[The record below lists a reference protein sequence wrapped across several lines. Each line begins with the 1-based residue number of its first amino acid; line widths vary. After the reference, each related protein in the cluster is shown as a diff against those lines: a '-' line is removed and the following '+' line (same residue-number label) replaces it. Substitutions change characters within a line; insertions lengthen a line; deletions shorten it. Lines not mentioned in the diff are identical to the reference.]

1 MVQWWASNSVAAN
14 LLMIALLI
22 GGIVSFLT
30 IDREMEPYVEFP
42 GAVVDVTWLGASPA
56 DIEEQIVVR
65 LEEALS
71 TVQGMH
77 RMQSFANESGGRIIV
92 EGKADLDEG
101 RFLEEIKRKVDA
113 INTFPAAA
121 ERPQMR
127 LFRNR
132 DEVIRV
138 AVSGDESVSERTL
151 KRFAEKT
158 RREIAQFS
166 TVPEVDLFG
175 VRGEE
180 VSIEVSEGA
189 LRQYGL
195 TIGDVAGAVRQ
206 SSINASSGQ
215 VRTDVGNMQLRT
227 RSLADSQED
236 FENIVVR
243 QDPSGAI
250 IRVKD
255 IATVIDGFEE
265 VNLLATVNGKRTI
278 LVQVQS
284 GPSMDIVGMSK
295 DVLGYLETVKETVPD
310 GISMTVWNNN
320 NDDYTGRIHTVTTN
334 FMTGLLLVCMTLMLF
349 LRPKIAIW
357 VSIGI
362 ATAFAGGLMLLP
374 LVGVSFNM
382 ISTFAFLLVI
392 GVIVDDAIIVGEAI
406 HYKTEQGETGL
417 DLSLIHI

>member
-1 MVQWWASNSVAAN
+1 M
-14 LLMIALLI
+14 
-22 GGIVSFLT
+22 
-30 IDREMEPYVEFP
+30 
-42 GAVVDVTWLGASPA
+42 TWLGASPA

-195 TIGDVAGAVRQ
+195 TIGDVASAVRQ

-227 RSLADSQED
+227 RSLADSQAD

-278 LVQVQS
+278 LVQIQS
-284 GPSMDIVGMSK
+284 C
-295 DVLGYLETVKETVPD
+295 LL
-310 GISMTVWNNN
+310 
-320 NDDYTGRIHTVTTN
+320 YT
-334 FMTGLLLVCMTLMLF
+334 
-349 LRPKIAIW
+349 
-357 VSIGI
+357 S
-362 ATAFAGGLMLLP
+362 
-374 LVGVSFNM
+374 
-382 ISTFAFLLVI
+382 
-392 GVIVDDAIIVGEAI
+392 DAADE
-406 HYKTEQGETGL
+406 
-417 DLSLIHI
+417 